1 MLAAI
6 VEIQPQY
13 KWHGHWRTQAGG
25 CHNFKTKK
33 CGFFDRIDKEMKPCE
48 RVYDFYLKIQDQK
61 REIKRL
67 RKVANIDEYKNNELQ
82 KVNQKLEMR
91 LKMELQKNE
100 FSMKK
105 WICLFVLFIV
115 VHFLIKVVY

>member
-1 MLAAI
+1 
-6 VEIQPQY
+6 
-13 KWHGHWRTQAGG
+13 
-25 CHNFKTKK
+25 
-33 CGFFDRIDKEMKPCE
+33 MKPCE